1 MGHALRCAPWLGVVL
16 LVGGCVANSSTAPRP
31 DAPGI
36 SPRNAAGQTSL
47 LRLPAEGGR
56 AESAGPVQWTS
67 SHVSAS
73 TPAGGEA
80 STPQFPTLKLN
91 TDGPILGMLRPS
103 NNREWS
109 PDQAVLPYAQ
119 IQGDLVRVYNIRNST
134 YRTVD
139 DYTVHYYDKT
149 FDLRKLTSVDFIV
162 VPFDDNPSI
171 AHVMLSFGFE
181 GKDFLVSSVEIRKQK
196 GQQFSSL
203 AGFFNQ
209 YTLMYVLADE
219 RDIFWKNSI
228 GWLSEVYLYRTKA
241 TPNQARELFVDVL
254 NRVNK
259 LVREPEFYNTVTN
272 NCTTNVRQHINHLA
286 PNRIPYDYRVLLPG
300 YSDQLAYDLG
310 LLDTTRSF
318 EQTRARARVNY
329 QAYLY
334 RDDPDLSQKIR
345 Q

>member
-1 MGHALRCAPWLGVVL
+1 MQWVSSRVPSPNSPD
-16 LVGGCVANSSTAPRP
+16 GG
-31 DAPGI
+31 
-36 SPRNAAGQTSL
+36 Q
-47 LRLPAEGGR
+47 
-56 AESAGPVQWTS
+56 
-67 SHVSAS
+67 AS
-73 TPAGGEA
+73 YA
-80 STPQFPTLKLN
+80 QYPTLKLD
-91 TDGPILGMLRPS
+91 TDGPLLRMLRPS
-103 NNREWS
+103 NDRQWS
-109 PDQAVLPYAQ
+109 PDQAILPYAEV
-119 IQGDLVRVYNIRNST
+119 QGDMVRVHNIRNST

-149 FDLRKLTSVDFIV
+149 FDLQKLTSVDFIV
-162 VPFDDNPSI
+162 VPFDDTPAI

-181 GKDFLVSSVEIRKQK
+181 GKDYLVSSVEIRKQR
-196 GQQFSSL
+196 GQKFSSL

-241 TPNQARELFVDVL
+241 TPAQARELFVDVL
-254 NRVNK
+254 RRVNK
-259 LVREPEFYNTVTN
+259 LVREPEFYNTLTN

-286 PNRIPYDYRVLLPG
+286 PDRVPLDYRVVLPG

-310 LLDTTRSF
+310 LLDTSRSF
-318 EQTRARARVNY
+318 EETRTRARVNY

-334 RDDPDLSQKIR
+334 RDDPDLSRKIR